1 MTAKEAVAEIYDII
15 AEGALGEDDIFLDL
29 LRSRQPGYDDLNKLL
44 RRSDVS
50 EEELREKA
58 LFRMDGGDF
67 HLGDWNDAERQA
79 YVVEKVEA
87 GESEPTPL
95 ERAHFLRYRYEE
107 DKSTSE
113 YRAEW
118 EDDDLR
124 ELCEGLAGA
133 SGDDTYLKMLG
144 VDASL
149 TEFDAK

>member
-29 LRSRQPGYDDLNKLL
+29 LRSRDPGYDDLNKLL

-58 LFRMDGGDF
+58 LFRMDGGAF
-67 HLGDWNDAERQA
+67 HLGDWNNAERQA
-79 YVVEKVEA
+79 YVVGRVEST
-87 GESEPTPL
+87 ESDPTPL
-95 ERAHFLRYRYEE
+95 EQAHFLRYRYEE

-113 YRAEW
+113 YRVEW

-124 ELCEGLAGA
+124 ELCEGLAEA
-133 SGDDTYLKMLG
+133 SGDETYLKMLG
-144 VDASL
+144 VDVDMS
-149 TEFDAK
+149 EFQSN